1 MLVSENGRSEFG
13 AHFASMGFDLD
24 ADVDSQAGW
33 LAGLLHSRELPVC
46 VVEVT
51 GDADHLDYVYRAV
64 SPAFEETTGMRD
76 AVGRSMRSL
85 RPDHEQYWFDLYARV
100 ATTGEPRSFEHI
112 ARAFDRRVHG
122 YAFRVG
128 TPDSRHVCVVFENC
142 APASD
147 GPVLVPTD
155 GDARLERF
163 GATLAH
169 ELRGP
174 LAALF
179 NGLSIVKRSPHAHE
193 EANWALSMMER
204 QLTRLSGFIDDLL
217 DVGRLG
223 SSTLRVERDHVSL
236 NHVVAESI
244 EACAAAIDARRQEV
258 MVDAEPGELVVRGD
272 SRRLIQ
278 VVTNLLT
285 NSIKYTPPGGH
296 IRIAL
301 SKEEGFAVVQVRDDG
316 TGISAED
323 LPHVFDYFKQGLVH
337 QNQPRGGLGIG
348 LSIVRS
354 IVKLHDGSVTAH
366 SNGTGSGSTF
376 TVRLPL
382 ARTF

>member
-1 MLVSENGRSEFG
+1 MLVSEKGRSELG
-13 AHFASMGFDLD
+13 ADFASMGFDLTEE
-24 ADVDSQAGW
+24 AESQGDW
-33 LAGLLHSRELPVC
+33 LGALLHSHELAAC
-46 VVEVT
+46 VIEVI
-51 GDADHLDYVYRAV
+51 GHADHLDYVFLAV
-64 SPAFEETTGMRD
+64 SPAFEATTGMCD

-100 ATTGEPRSFEHI
+100 ADTGEPCSFEHS
-112 ARAFDRRVHG
+112 ARAFDRRFHG
-122 YAFRVG
+122 YASRVG
-128 TPDSRHVCVVFENC
+128 AAQSRHVCVIFENC
-142 APASD
+142 APAAE
-147 GPVLVPTD
+147 GLTLVPAE

-174 LAALF
+174 LAALS
-179 NGLSIVKRSPHAHE
+179 NGLHIVKRTPHAQE
-193 EANWALSMMER
+193 EARWALAMMER

-217 DVGRLG
+217 DVGRL
-223 SSTLRVERDHVSL
+223 SSSHLRVERDQVSL

-244 EACAAAIDARRQEV
+244 EACAASIDARRQEV
-258 MVDAEPGELVVRGD
+258 MVDADGVDLVVRGD

-278 VVTNLLT
+278 VITNLLT

-301 SKEEGFAVVQVRDDG
+301 LNAEGNAVVEVRDDG
-316 TGISAED
+316 TGISADD
-323 LPHVFDYFKQGLVH
+323 LPHVFDYFQQGLVH

-354 IVKLHDGSVTAH
+354 IVKLHGGTVTAH
-366 SNGTGSGSTF
+366 SDGVGSGSTF

-382 ARTF
+382 ATPN